1 VIRLRRGALWQTLLL
16 VATIGLAWWTAHNIQ
31 LGMGRRGLSLG
42 FGFLRQ
48 PANFDIGETSGL
60 SFEPQDSLGRA
71 ILIGLVNTAR
81 VSLLGAAIATV
92 LGFILGVLRLADN
105 AAVRAVTRGIL
116 EVIRNTPLLLLLLLL
131 IATLHTM
138 PAPANAFQPLPGV
151 FLSDRGL
158 VLPLFS
164 RPRLV
169 GFNYVGG
176 VALSAEFAALLGALV
191 LHHGVHISEV
201 VRGAVLGVPTAQR
214 DAALA
219 LGMSRAQTLWYVVLP
234 QALRAMVPLLA
245 TNCVSLVKN
254 SSLAV
259 AIGYPDVVSILNTT
273 ANQTGHGVE
282 TMMIMIAVYLAISG
296 AVAAL
301 LNAYNARLLRRGTSA
316 LLHG

>member
-1 VIRLRRGALWQTLLL
+1 MIRLRRGALWQTLLL

-176 VALSAEFAALLGALV
+176 VALSPEFAALLGALV